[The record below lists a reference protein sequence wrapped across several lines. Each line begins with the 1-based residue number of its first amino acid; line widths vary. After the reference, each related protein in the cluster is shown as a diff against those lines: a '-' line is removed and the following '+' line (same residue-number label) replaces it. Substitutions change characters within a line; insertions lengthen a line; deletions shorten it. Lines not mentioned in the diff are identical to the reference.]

1 MSCDVDWGLELTLGS
16 AVLKEIRS
24 KTLWVKKRMCRTSFI
39 KKLFAITLEL
49 LIFFPEHLFT
59 ESVIQMANNE

>member
-1 MSCDVDWGLELTLGS
+1 
-16 AVLKEIRS
+16 
-24 KTLWVKKRMCRTSFI
+24 MCRTSFI

-59 ESVIQMANNE
+59 ESVIQMANNEKYKMQLMSLVKKNKKPPVKIPKLLFLILWI

>member
-1 MSCDVDWGLELTLGS
+1 
-16 AVLKEIRS
+16 
-24 KTLWVKKRMCRTSFI
+24 MCRTSFI

-59 ESVIQMANNE
+59 ESVIQMANNEKYKMQLMSLVKKKKKTPVKIPKLLFLILWI